1 MRWLLQSALALDQA
15 ANAIL
20 LFGWAD
26 ETVSAR
32 AWRLSNKGPWKIASI
47 VIDAAFRL
55 FGQRDHCFE
64 AYVSERL
71 RKQSPPE
78 ER

>member
-32 AWRLSNKGPWKIASI
+32 AWRLSTSGPWKLARIA
-47 VIDAAFRL
+47 IDAVFEA

-71 RKQSPPE
+71 RNQSPPE